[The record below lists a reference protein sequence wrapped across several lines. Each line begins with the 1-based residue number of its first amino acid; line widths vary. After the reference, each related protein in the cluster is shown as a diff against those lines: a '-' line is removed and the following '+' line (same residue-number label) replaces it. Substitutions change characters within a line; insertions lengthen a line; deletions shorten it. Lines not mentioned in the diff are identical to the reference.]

1 MREILRLLAKLAI
14 AAVGLAAV
22 GTLWLFLPVWFTP
35 IAKFWYEPGFEEAVS
50 AALKDI
56 PDHEN
61 ACIYDDTQNIFVTSV
76 EQLDVGRMLEKA
88 VKDRIPHLRGGKWRD
103 PHFRIYANG
112 RTYYWSFSDEE
123 FHPFLGDRWTLR
135 GKSAE
140 KCDAY
145 NRYPRRYQQ
154 VYEERYGIGVTEA
167 NFCCGSDY

>member
-1 MREILRLLAKLAI
+1 MSEILSLLAKVAI

-56 PDHEN
+56 PAHEN

-88 VKDRIPHLRGGKWRD
+88 VKDRVPNPREGKWRD
-103 PHFRIYANG
+103 PHFRVYSHG
-112 RTYYWSFSDEE
+112 RTYYWSFRNEA
-123 FHPFLGDRWTLR
+123 FHAFRGDRWSLLATTE
-135 GKSAE
+135 GKCE
-140 KCDAY
+140 DYKR
-145 NRYPRRYQQ
+145 NPRRYQQ
-154 VYEERYGIGVTEA
+154 VYKEERGIVVTEE
-167 NFCCGSDY
+167 NFCCLSDQ